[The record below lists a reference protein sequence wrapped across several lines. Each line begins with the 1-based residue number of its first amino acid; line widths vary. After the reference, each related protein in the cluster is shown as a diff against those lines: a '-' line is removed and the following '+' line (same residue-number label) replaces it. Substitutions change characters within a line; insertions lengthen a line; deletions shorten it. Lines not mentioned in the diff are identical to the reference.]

1 MQDFDYELPA
11 AFIAQE
17 PEEQRDASRLMVV
30 RRPGAPTA
38 STRPA
43 GMAAVTTVAAEAPVS
58 AAAFEHR
65 VFADLP
71 DLLRPDDLLVMNDTR
86 VLAARVLARRA
97 TGGAVE
103 LLFVAPEA
111 GNAAQWRALVRP
123 AKRIRAGE
131 ELTVGNDRL
140 RVVAELDG
148 GARRVSFDPGVDVHA
163 WLETHGRM
171 PLPPYIR
178 PDDGEARR
186 GFDRERYQTVYARE
200 PGAVAAPT
208 AGLHFT
214 PGLLDAL
221 HQRGIETA
229 FLTLDVGPGTFR
241 PVTAESVEEHVM
253 DAESYRIPEVTA
265 DAVNRALREGR
276 RVVAVGTTSVRALE
290 HAAGGGGQ
298 GVSEGEPSSLVAI
311 ADRADIFIWP
321 GYRFRVV
328 GAMITNLHLPRST
341 PILLAAAM
349 VGRERLLAAYAEAVD
364 NEYRFY
370 SYGDAMLLQ

>member
-1 MQDFDYELPA
+1 MQEFDYELPA
-11 AFIAQE
+11 ELIAQE
-17 PEEQRDASRLMVV
+17 PEGRRDASRLMVV
-30 RRPGAPTA
+30 RRPGAPA
-38 STRPA
+38 PGAPA
-43 GMAAVTTVAAEAPVS
+43 PGAP
-58 AAAFEHR
+58 AFEHR

-71 DLLRPDDLLVMNDTR
+71 DLLAPGDLLVMNDTR
-86 VLAARVLARRA
+86 VLPARVIARRA

-103 LLFVAPEA
+103 LLFIAPEV
-111 GNAAQWRALVRP
+111 GSPGEWRALVRP
-123 AKRIRAGE
+123 AKRVRAGE
-131 ELTVGNDRL
+131 DLSVGSDRL

-148 GARRVSFDPGVDVHA
+148 GVRRLAFAPGVDVHA
-163 WLETHGRM
+163 WLERHGRM
-171 PLPPYIR
+171 PLPPYIH

-214 PGLLDAL
+214 PELLDL
-221 HQRGIETA
+221 LLDKGIETA

-241 PVTAESVEEHVM
+241 PVTAERVEDHVM
-253 DAESYRIPEVTA
+253 DTEAYRIPAATA
-265 DAVNRALREGR
+265 EAVNRALREER
-276 RVVAVGTTSVRALE
+276 RVVAVGTTSVRTLE
-290 HAAGGGGQ
+290 HAAGVAGRDA
-298 GVSEGEPSSLVAI
+298 PPSLVAV
-311 ADRADIFIWP
+311 ADRADIFISP

-349 VGRERLLAAYAEAVD
+349 VGRERLLAAYAEAID
-364 NEYRFY
+364 NGYRFY

>member
-1 MQDFDYELPA
+1 MRMQEFDYELPSE
-11 AFIAQE
+11 FIAQE
-17 PEEQRDASRLMVV
+17 PENQRDSSRLMVV
-30 RRPGAPTA
+30 RR
-38 STRPA
+38 A
-43 GMAAVTTVAAEAPVS
+43 GEAGP
-58 AAAFEHR
+58 EHR
-65 VFADLP
+65 VFAELP
-71 DLLRPDDLLVMNDTR
+71 DLLVPGDLLVMNDTR
-86 VLAARVLARRA
+86 VLAARVNARRA

-111 GNAAQWRALVRP
+111 GNPAEWRALVRP
-123 AKRIRAGE
+123 AKRVRAGE
-131 ELTVGNDRL
+131 ELSVGDDRL
-140 RVVAELDG
+140 RVVEELDG
-148 GARRVSFDPGVDVHA
+148 GVRRLAFDPTVDVYA
-163 WLETHGRM
+163 WLEKHGAM
-171 PLPPYIR
+171 PLPPYIH
-178 PDDGEARR
+178 PDGGEARR

-214 PGLLDAL
+214 PELLEAL
-221 HQRGIETA
+221 SGKGVETA

-241 PVTAESVEEHVM
+241 PVTVDRVEEHVM
-253 DAESYRIPEVTA
+253 DRESYRIPVTTA
-265 DAVNRALREGR
+265 EAVNRALREGR

-290 HAAGGGGQ
+290 HAAGVAGLDGSAGGPPEESPG
-298 GVSEGEPSSLVAI
+298 LVAI
-311 ADRADIFIWP
+311 ADRADIFISP

-349 VGRERLLAAYAEAVD
+349 VGRERLLAAYAEAID